1 MALPEQQKST
11 VHAKKPQRERSAQGN
26 RRPDAPE
33 KDRRMGRRGAEKHP
47 PKPKARRQKQK
58 IGADTSWPCMFLS
71 VCGGRLWVLSLF
83 GGMPVPRGGGGGG
96 RRRETDIAQKWT
108 TKAYTMHHAE
118 KRVRVCVWCLWVGA
132 AWVGVRVFSLSH
144 VKGRPSAGPPAFI
157 VGGAAG
163 GAVPWLP

>member
-1 MALPEQQKST
+1 MITTIPVIQCRSGRSLQQQKST
-11 VHAKKPQRERSAQGN
+11 VNVFGAKRPQRERSAQGN

-33 KDRRMGRRGAEKHP
+33 KDGRMGRRGAEKHP

-118 KRVRVCVWCLWVGA
+118 KRVRVCVCVVFVCVFVGGCGCGVGA
-132 AWVGVRVFSLSH
+132 VWVRVCVF
-144 VKGRPSAGPPAFI
+144 AF
-157 VGGAAG
+157 
-163 GAVPWLP
+163 PR